1 MKNNKAEK
9 GYRECLRSTVL
20 EKVIKEALIEKVRFE
35 QRSEYGEL
43 ASHVRSGGRPFQT
56 VRLASENGCKWE
68 RRCPI

>member
-43 ASHVRSGGRPFQT
+43 ASHGKIWRKTIPDSRT
-56 VRLASENGCKWE
+56 SK
-68 RRCPI
+68 